1 MEVQYDSK
9 ENIDA
14 IRDLWQEAFHDPEAF
29 ADYYFEQVFPKNQVL
44 VAKEKDGIRS
54 MLHLNPYVWNCQQ
67 IIFHYIVGVATR
79 ENCRRQGY
87 MARCLTKALQD
98 MEGNG
103 EPFTYLMPANPE
115 YYKPFQFVEWKK
127 EQRWEWKAW
136 REKRTKWQ
144 YSIYPAR
151 SKAYMERLQEEV
163 ACEKGGII
171 KGKNDIYAA
180 YVLDTS
186 ENQQKILIQQIFFG
200 DNAKE
205 VELEAQEAFLQQV
218 EKELNERYGDIP
230 IEIMESQPM
239 MLRVLNLERFVPL
252 LPYQGREQQLTV
264 RVKDEIC
271 KSNEGLVQIT
281 LSEKGCSANKE
292 KDIENWLKAGKD
304 AEVEQIADCVSDS
317 QVRSWSIEVLTEYLL
332 KETKLADKVYL
343 MEIV

>member
-136 REKRTKWQ
+136 REST
-144 YSIYPAR
+144 
-151 SKAYMERLQEEV
+151 
-163 ACEKGGII
+163 
-171 KGKNDIYAA
+171 
-180 YVLDTS
+180 
-186 ENQQKILIQQIFFG
+186 
-200 DNAKE
+200 
-205 VELEAQEAFLQQV
+205 
-218 EKELNERYGDIP
+218 IP
-230 IEIMESQPM
+230 S
-239 MLRVLNLERFVPL
+239 VP
-252 LPYQGREQQLTV
+252 
-264 RVKDEIC
+264 D
-271 KSNEGLVQIT
+271 VQIH
-281 LSEKGCSANKE
+281 
-292 KDIENWLKAGKD
+292 IFW
-304 AEVEQIADCVSDS
+304 I
-317 QVRSWSIEVLTEYLL
+317 SWW
-332 KETKLADKVYL
+332 
-343 MEIV
+343 